1 MPVVESVAS
10 GLAVGFRV
18 GEFVDLGGE
27 SQLRRERERETY
39 KGDGLDEIACDFSDD
54 FKIIILVEHSSLPP
68 GCAHSCCAH
77 SCCSTAATCFS
88 FALAPGDSDG
98 PHGQPKAHVFIAFG
112 VATVRYKCRDLVL

>member
-1 MPVVESVAS
+1 MSY
-10 GLAVGFRV
+10 
-18 GEFVDLGGE
+18 GEG
-27 SQLRRERERETY
+27 ERERETY

-68 GCAHSCCAH
+68 GCAH

-112 VATVRYKCRDLVL
+112 VATVRYKRRDLVL